1 MCMVGSLDCLR
12 YVHDHAGVPE
22 DGVVVVAVGGV
33 EPGAELHLAAAD
45 AVGEDVGVEGV
56 GEAAGVA
63 QELEVDLVVFV
74 ADGRCVVG
82 GDGAGRVALHK
93 LDASRHAAVDE
104 LLLGPEHTTCS
115 PVHIMPRTIDTL
127 IKFSLW

>member
-74 ADGRCVVG
+74 ADGRCLQPHFCIC
-82 GDGAGRVALHK
+82 DL
-93 LDASRHAAVDE
+93 
-104 LLLGPEHTTCS
+104 
-115 PVHIMPRTIDTL
+115 
-127 IKFSLW
+127 